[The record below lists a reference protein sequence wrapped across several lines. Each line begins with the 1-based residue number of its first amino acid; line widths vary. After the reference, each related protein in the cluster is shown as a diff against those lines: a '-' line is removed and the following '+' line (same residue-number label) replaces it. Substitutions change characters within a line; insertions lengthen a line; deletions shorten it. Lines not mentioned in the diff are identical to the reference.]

1 MERNVTARQHGHRM
15 GGWRIVA
22 AIVLVV
28 VGGAASLTG
37 AQLLD
42 RVLAV
47 VSGTVITLSDARA
60 AIALGLMDPR
70 PAEDPIEAAMNWL
83 VDRQLV
89 IDEAA
94 RSGLNDIDEAAVGRE
109 MDAVRRRFASDAAY
123 RDELV
128 RLGLNEARTRGLVRG
143 TLAAQ
148 GYVARR
154 FDTVL
159 PATEDELRE
168 YYGAHRDRFVQ
179 DGRQIAFE
187 DAEGSVR
194 ALVQEVRRREAVATW
209 RERLRRRADV
219 VIVYRPSR

>member
-1 MERNVTARQHGHRM
+1 MERNVTGRQDRHRA
-15 GGWRIVA
+15 GGWRNVA
-22 AIVLVV
+22 AIILVI
-28 VGGAASLTG
+28 VGGAASPTG

-47 VSGTVITLSDARA
+47 VAGTVITLSDARA
-60 AIALGLMDPR
+60 AVALGLVDTR
-70 PAEDPIEAAMNWL
+70 SAQDPIEAAMNWL
-83 VDRQLV
+83 VDKQLV

-94 RSGLNDIDEAAVGRE
+94 RSGWNDVDEAAVGRE
-109 MDAVRRRFASDAAY
+109 MDAVRRRFPSDAAY

-128 RLGLNEARTRGLVRG
+128 RLGMDETRARGVVRG
-143 TLAAQ
+143 SLTAQ

-168 YYGAHRDRFVQ
+168 YYGAHRDRFVR

-187 DAEGSVR
+187 DAEDSVR
-194 ALVQEVRRREAVATW
+194 AIVQEERRHEAVATW
-209 RERLRRRADV
+209 KDRLRRRADV